1 MGLTQEQYDCLLSDY
16 NKSFTNMELTQE
28 QYDQLLANY
37 IEQTVDGMDMDS
49 LIQFASD
56 MMEQSLRETC
66 STPDEL
72 IEEISRF
79 YDEEDVQE
87 MVESVKN
94 V

>member
-1 MGLTQEQYDCLLSDY
+1 
-16 NKSFTNMELTQE
+16 MELTQA

-49 LIQFASD
+49 LIQFATD

-72 IEEISRF
+72 IEEIGRF
-79 YDEEDVQE
+79 YDEDYVEE
-87 MVESVKN
+87 MIESVTN
-94 V
+94 VDS